1 MHRVVWH
8 GVKLHDRVQYSVNA
22 CALQCD
28 ARRLIQVKRW
38 GWLAVMGMAFAVG
51 GANAQTSAH
60 TNPLNLDPLVRQ
72 GYERFYNMDFD
83 GAIKIF
89 NQVAQQH
96 PQDPMA
102 WDYILMATIF
112 HELYHQDL
120 LDTTYYAHDS
130 FLSNKRDVPVPEATR
145 RQIEDLTNKV
155 VAMCDANIAANP
167 NDKNSYF
174 ARGYAKGMHAVFII
188 LAEHSFS
195 LAARQGYA
203 SRNDSE
209 QALKLDPQYADA
221 KMAMGLQLYAV
232 ASLPRWVRI
241 IVGVMGVGG
250 NKEQGLADLREAAA
264 HGVVTSVESKT
275 ALSLFLRHD
284 ARYPEALQ
292 VQHGLADQYP
302 HDFLFRLEVANLLKD
317 EGHGLEAIAEYK
329 KVLTD
334 AAKPGYF
341 ADARLQLAFFGL
353 GDTERG
359 YNQIQDAANSF
370 LQAAEQP
377 NCSDWLRK
385 RAQLNAGEMFDLLH
399 DRAQAMKLYQM
410 AAAPGGDQTQA
421 DAARRYLKTPFA
433 GK

>member
-1 MHRVVWH
+1 M
-8 GVKLHDRVQYSVNA
+8 
-22 CALQCD
+22 
-28 ARRLIQVKRW
+28 KRW
-38 GWLAVMGMAFAVG
+38 GWLGMVWMVLTAGSA
-51 GANAQTSAH
+51 GAQAAAH

-83 GAIKIF
+83 SAIKIF

-102 WDYILMATIF
+102 WDYILMATVF

-155 VAMCDANIAANP
+155 IAICDANIAANP

-174 ARGYAKGMHAVFII
+174 ARGYAKGMHAVFIT

-195 LAARQGYA
+195 TAARQGYA
-203 SRNDSE
+203 SRNDRE
-209 QALKLDPQYADA
+209 QVLKLDPQYADA
-221 KMAMGLQLYAV
+221 KMAVGLQLYAV

-250 NKEQGLADLREAAA
+250 SKEQGLADLREAAA

-284 ARYPEALQ
+284 GRYPEALQ
-292 VQHGLADQYP
+292 VQRGLAEQYP
-302 HDFLFRLEVANLLKD
+302 RDFLFQLEVANLMKD

-329 KVLTD
+329 KVLAD

-341 ADARLQLAFFGL
+341 TDARLQLAWFGM
-353 GDTERG
+353 GDTQRG

-399 DRAQAMKLYQM
+399 DRAQAVRLYQM

-421 DAARRYLKTPFA
+421 DAARKYMKTPFV

>member
-1 MHRVVWH
+1 LNL
-8 GVKLHDRVQYSVNA
+8 VK
-22 CALQCD
+22 C
-28 ARRLIQVKRW
+28 W
-38 GWLAVMGMAFAVG
+38 GWLTVGLALAVG
-51 GANAQTSAH
+51 NASPQATH

-72 GYERFYNMDFD
+72 AYERFYDMDFD

-102 WDYILMATIF
+102 WDYILTATIF

-130 FLSNKRDVPVPEATR
+130 FLNNKRDVPVPEATR

-155 VAMCDANIAANP
+155 IAMCDANIAANL

-174 ARGYAKGMHAVFII
+174 ARGYAKGMHAVFIT

-195 LAARQGYA
+195 AAARQGYS

-209 QALKLDPQYADA
+209 QVLKLDPQFADA
-221 KMAMGLQLYAV
+221 KMAVGLQLFAV

-284 ARYPEALQ
+284 GRYAEALQ
-292 VQHGLADQYP
+292 VQRGLAEQYP
-302 HDFLFRLEVANLLKD
+302 HDYLFRLEVANLLKD

-329 KVLTD
+329 KVLAD
-334 AAKPGYF
+334 ASKPGYF
-341 ADARLQLAFFGL
+341 ADARLQLAWFGL
-353 GDTERG
+353 GDTQRG

-399 DRAQAMKLYQM
+399 DRAQAVRLYQM

-421 DAARRYLKTPFA
+421 EAARRYLKIPYVA
-433 GK
+433 VPK